1 MIKFINLLL
10 LIIFLFM
17 EEKLIIKTRD
27 LFPDFVGFVSDI
39 NLKEILSV
47 SRIKELDIAINK
59 YAVLVFKDQNITDDE
74 QVRFTEY
81 FGKIEASGKTSN
93 ITKDKDRRL
102 SSDLADVSNLDKDN
116 KPFTLND
123 PRRIFNLGNRLW
135 HTDSSFKPV
144 PAKYSLLS
152 GRNVS
157 KEGGNTEFADMRSVY
172 DNLDATTKNKIEK
185 MICEHSLIY
194 SRQRLGFD
202 MVRELSPDEIKNF
215 KPVEQ
220 PLVRNNKLTNRKTVF
235 LSSHIGKI
243 KDWTR
248 PDSMCFIDDLIEY
261 ATKEKFLYVHKWMQN
276 DLVIWDNRQTMHR
289 ARAFDDLTEYRDMR
303 RTTVLGEEKL
313 I

>member
-1 MIKFINLLL
+1 MG
-10 LIIFLFM
+10 
-17 EEKLIIKTRD
+17 ETLIIKTRD

-39 NLKEILSV
+39 NLKEILSE
-47 SRIKELDIAINK
+47 SLIKELDTAVNK
-59 YAVLVFKDQNITDDE
+59 YAVLIFKDQNITDDE

-172 DNLDATTKNKIEK
+172 DNLDTKTKNKIEK

>member
-1 MIKFINLLL
+1 
-10 LIIFLFM
+10 M
-17 EEKLIIKTRD
+17 EETLIIKTRD

-39 NLKEILSV
+39 NLKEILSD
-47 SRIKELDIAINK
+47 SLIKELDTAVNK
-59 YAVLVFKDQNITDDE
+59 YAVLIFKDQNITDDE

-172 DNLDATTKNKIEK
+172 DNLDAKTKNKIEK

-261 ATKEKFLYVHKWMQN
+261 ATKENFLYVHKWMQN

>member
-1 MIKFINLLL
+1 
-10 LIIFLFM
+10 
-17 EEKLIIKTRD
+17 LIIKTRD

-39 NLKEILSV
+39 NLKEILSDTLI
-47 SRIKELDIAINK
+47 RELDTAVNK

-172 DNLDATTKNKIEK
+172 DNLDTKTKNKIEK

>member
-1 MIKFINLLL
+1 MG
-10 LIIFLFM
+10 
-17 EEKLIIKTRD
+17 ETLIIKTRD

-39 NLKEILSV
+39 NLKEILSDNL
-47 SRIKELDIAINK
+47 IKELDTAVNK
-59 YAVLVFKDQNITDDE
+59 YAVLIFKDQNITDDE

-172 DNLDATTKNKIEK
+172 DNLDAKTKNKIEK

-202 MVRELSPDEIKNF
+202 MVRELSPDGIKNF

-261 ATKEKFLYVHKWMQN
+261 ATKENFLYVHKWMQN

>member
-1 MIKFINLLL
+1 MT
-10 LIIFLFM
+10 
-17 EEKLIIKTRD
+17 LIIKTRKE
-27 LFPDFVGFVSDI
+27 FPDFVGFVSDI
-39 NLKEILSV
+39 DIKKVLDDALIKEI
-47 SRIKELDIAINK
+47 DNAINN
-59 YAVLVFKDQNITDDE
+59 YAVLVFKDQNISDDE
-74 QVRFTEY
+74 QVRFTKY
-81 FGKIEASGKTSN
+81 FGKIEASGKTSD

-102 SSDLADVSNLDKDN
+102 SSDLADVSNLDKGN

-123 PRRIFNLGNRLW
+123 PRRMFNLGNRLW
-135 HTDSSFKPV
+135 HTDSSYKPI

-157 KEGGNTEFADMRSVY
+157 KEGGNTEFADMRSAY
-172 DNLDATTKNKIEK
+172 DNLNSKIKNKIEK
-185 MICEHSLIY
+185 MVCEHSLIY

-202 MVRELSPDEIKNF
+202 MVSELSPDEIKNF

-220 PLVRNNKLTNRKTVF
+220 PLVRKNKVTNRKTIF

-243 KDWTR
+243 KDWSR

-261 ATKEKFLYVHKWMQN
+261 VTKEIFLYVHKWVQN
-276 DLVIWDNRQTMHR
+276 DLIIWDNRQTMHR

-303 RTTVLGEEKL
+303 RTTVLGEERL